1 MLARVDL
8 RDSICQ
14 VGAADRPKCPMLGS
28 ESPMVSAA
36 QVQDQAMFGRST

>member
-14 VGAADRPKCPMLGS
+14 VGAADRSECPILGS

-36 QVQDQAMFGRST
+36 QIQDQAVFGRST